1 MSKPFKPISES
12 ITISVMT
19 RSTRVR
25 LGFLSVFTLAVWLLI
40 MAKLFWIQVINHE
53 DLLSVRDSY
62 YNQEILLEAER
73 GVITDRNGTPLTM
86 NLPHFD
92 IGAHPTVVENP
103 KLIAKSF
110 SELFGKPESYYSE
123 KLSSGKNFVW
133 MERKVAPAA
142 GLNIIARDFK
152 GISAIKQS
160 KRYYPY
166 GDIGAQTIGFT
177 DVDNLGI
184 EGIEKSYDDFLRGVD
199 GRKIFQ
205 IDGKGRDI
213 SGLLSRTTEPVP
225 GGEVRL
231 TIDLEYQTILQ
242 EELNSAYLK
251 TKADRVTG
259 ILLQPQTGDLLAV
272 GSAPGFTPNDRT
284 SYPVANFRNS
294 AITDT
299 YEPGSTFK
307 IVTATAAIANNLY
320 TESDLIFC
328 ENGKINIANVSIT
341 DHKPYG
347 WLTFEQVFYNSSN
360 VGVIKIAQNVGRA
373 GIFNT
378 ARAFGFGTKTGI
390 SLDGEATGILREM
403 KKWSHLSLAEIAI
416 GYEVSVSP
424 LQLAMAYAAAAN
436 GGYLLRPRIIL
447 SATSGDGTKNFSD
460 DVNVIRRV
468 MEPETA
474 AKLKELLL
482 GVVAVGTGKKAY
494 IEGFRV
500 AGKSGTSQKLID
512 GKYSNEY
519 YASFVAFLPADDP
532 KLLCLVMVDNPRTN
546 LPYGG
551 EVAAPV
557 VKNIFTRIA
566 NSNPR
571 LITPKP
577 PKKIEKIDGNK
588 ESRIIYASKPV
599 SLATVSFNQPRR
611 ETRKLDVMPD
621 ITGLSLRAALKILGE
636 YNLNAKF
643 SGGGVVLR
651 QNPAAGKSISAGNL
665 VLLTMEN
672 AAE

>member
-1 MSKPFKPISES
+1 MRES
-12 ITISVMT
+12 SSINIMT

-25 LGFLSVFTLAVWLLI
+25 LGFLSVLTLGVWLLI

-53 DLLSVRDSY
+53 DLLSARDDLY
-62 YNQEILLEAER
+62 KQEIVLEAER
-73 GVITDRNGTPLTM
+73 GVITDRNGTALTM

-92 IGAHPTVVENP
+92 IGAHPPVVENP
-103 KLIAKSF
+103 KLVAKHF
-110 SELFGKPESYYSE
+110 SGLFGKPASYYSE
-123 KLSSGKNFVW
+123 KLISGKNVVW
-133 MERKVAPAA
+133 MERKVSPAI
-142 GLNIIARDFK
+142 GLNIIAKDFK

-166 GDIGAQTIGFT
+166 GDIGAQMIGFT
-177 DVDNLGI
+177 DVDNHGI
-184 EGIEKSYDDFLRGVD
+184 EGIEGTYDDFLRGVD

-213 SGLLSRTTEPVP
+213 SGLLSQTTEPVP

-251 TKADRVTG
+251 TRAERVTG

-272 GSAPGFTPNDRT
+272 DSAPGFTPNDRT
-284 SYPVANFRNS
+284 SYPVENFRNR
-294 AITDT
+294 AITDA

-307 IVTATAAIANNLY
+307 IVTATAAIANNFY
-320 TESDLIFC
+320 DKTDLIFC
-328 ENGKINIANVSIT
+328 ENGRIKIANVSIT

-360 VGVIKIAQNVGRA
+360 VGVIKIAQSVGEVD
-373 GIFNT
+373 IFNT

-390 SLDGEATGILREM
+390 SLDGEATGILREI
-403 KKWSHLSLAEIAI
+403 KKWSPLSLAEIAI

-436 GGYLLRPRIIL
+436 GGYLLRPRVIL
-447 SATSGDGTKNFSD
+447 SARSGDGTKNFSD
-460 DVNVIRRV
+460 DVSVIRRV
-468 MEPETA
+468 MQPETA
-474 AKLKELLL
+474 AKLKALLL
-482 GVVAVGTGKKAY
+482 GVVNVGTGKNAY
-494 IEGFRV
+494 IEGLRV
-500 AGKSGTSQKLID
+500 AGKSGTSQKIKD
-512 GKYSNEY
+512 GKHSNEY

-532 KLLCLVMVDNPRTN
+532 QLLCLIVVDNPGTY

-557 VKNIFTRIA
+557 VKNIFTRIV
-566 NSNPR
+566 NSNPQ
-571 LITPKP
+571 LISSTP
-577 PKKIEKIDGNK
+577 PKRIENLDGDA

-599 SLATVSFNQPRR
+599 RLTTVSFNHPRQKLKQPG
-611 ETRKLDVMPD
+611 VMPD
-621 ITGLSLRAALKILGE
+621 LIGLSLRAALKILGE

-651 QNPAAGKSISAGNL
+651 QSPAAGKSISAGNR